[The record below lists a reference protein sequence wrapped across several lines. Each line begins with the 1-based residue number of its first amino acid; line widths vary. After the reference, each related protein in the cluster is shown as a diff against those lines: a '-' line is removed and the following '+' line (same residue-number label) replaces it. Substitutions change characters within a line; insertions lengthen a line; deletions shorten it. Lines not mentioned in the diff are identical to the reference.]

1 MREIK
6 FRIFNNEIPCIRDVK
21 NIRMSIVD
29 LNEMD
34 FGDAEL
40 LTYAPI
46 IEQYTGR
53 KDKNGKD
60 IYEGDI
66 LATWNEDNYP
76 DIDNWDFRNNPVI
89 VKWSDKLSGWDFGGL
104 MDDDEDSMY
113 HEKYCG
119 IIGNIHEEP
128 TTGKR

>member
-1 MREIK
+1 MRELK
-6 FRIFNNEIPCIRDVK
+6 FRVYTNAYD
-21 NIRMSIVD
+21 MSKSKYYTETAIVD
-29 LNEMD
+29 LRNMD
-34 FGDAEL
+34 LEDAERL
-40 LTYAPI
+40 NDSHTF
-46 IEQYTGR
+46 EQYTGR

-76 DIDNWDFRNNPVI
+76 DIDNLDFRNNSVI

-119 IIGNIHEEP
+119 IIGNIHKEP
-128 TTGKR
+128 ASVKR